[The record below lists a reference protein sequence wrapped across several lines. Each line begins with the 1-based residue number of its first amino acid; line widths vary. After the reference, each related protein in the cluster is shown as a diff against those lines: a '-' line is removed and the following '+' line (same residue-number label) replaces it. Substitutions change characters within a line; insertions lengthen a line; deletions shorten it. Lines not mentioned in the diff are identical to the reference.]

1 MKIIDLTART
11 DEPTR
16 DLLRP
21 AALAI
26 KNGDLTILPT
36 MTYYGL
42 CADALNPDAVGRVF
56 KAKGRDPSKPLIV
69 LVDSF
74 EMLKPLVAEI
84 PPVARELEWRLGSK
98 GLTYILK
105 ASGRLPVE
113 LTAGTGTVAV
123 RLERNEIVLEILGL
137 VGQPITAPSANR
149 EGEEPPR
156 TVDAAL
162 SALRDWVD
170 VAVRWYASSA
180 TAPTTLVDLTGDTP
194 KVLREGTVPAADV
207 EKVAGAA

>member
-1 MKIIDLTART
+1 MRIIDLTQRS

-21 AALAI
+21 VALAI
-26 KNGDLTILPT
+26 KDGHLAILPT

-56 KAKGRDPSKPLIV
+56 KAKDRDPSKPLLV

-74 EMLKPLVAEI
+74 EMLKPLVEEI
-84 PPVARELEWRLGSK
+84 PPVARELEWRLGAK
-98 GLTYILK
+98 GLTYVLR
-105 ASGRLPVE
+105 ASDRLPSE
-113 LTAGTGTVAV
+113 LTAGGSTIAA
-123 RLERNEIVLEILGL
+123 RLERNEIVQEILAL

-156 TVDAAL
+156 NVDDAVRV
-162 SALRDWVD
+162 LRDWIEI
-170 VAVRWYASSA
+170 AVRWYPSSA
-180 TAPTTLVDLTGDTP
+180 TAPTTLVDLTGDAAT
-194 KVLREGTVPAADV
+194 VLREGTVTAGDV
-207 EKVAGAA
+207 AKVVGSA

>member
-1 MKIIDLTART
+1 MRIIDLTERS

-21 AALAI
+21 VALAI
-26 KNGDLTILPT
+26 KDGDLAILPT

-74 EMLKPLVAEI
+74 EMLKPLVEEI
-84 PPVARELEWRLGSK
+84 PPVARELEWRLGAK
-98 GLTYILK
+98 GLTYVLK
-105 ASGRLPVE
+105 ASDRLPSE
-113 LTAGTGTVAV
+113 LTAGGETIAV
-123 RLERNEIVLEILGL
+123 RLERNEVVQEILAL
-137 VGQPITAPSANR
+137 VGQPITAPSANH

-156 TVDAAL
+156 NVDEAVR
-162 SALRDWVD
+162 ALRDWIEI
-170 VAVRWYASSA
+170 AVRWYPSSA
-180 TAPTTLVDLTGDTP
+180 TAPTTLVDLTCDVPT
-194 KVLREGTVPAADV
+194 VLREGTVPAADIA
-207 EKVAGAA
+207 KVVGVA